1 MLPRCLIMGHGHVKR
16 GESNTMGRYT
26 GPKLRKVR
34 RFGEEFALFTDR
46 STAAKF
52 VKSQRK
58 QPPGVHGGKQGF
70 RKYTGYGLQ
79 LREKQK
85 AKIFYHVS
93 ESQMRKYYQLA
104 SNHAGSASDNFMQIL
119 ESRLD
124 NVVYR
129 SGWANSHPQARQWL
143 SHGQLSLN
151 GRKVTVPSILV
162 KAGDKLELIAK
173 SSRLKETIG
182 AYSAANKPV
191 SWLKVDNNKFVIEVK
206 DLPTRAEI
214 DLPVDESLIIEFYSR

>member
-1 MLPRCLIMGHGHVKR
+1 
-16 GESNTMGRYT
+16 MGRYT

-34 RFGEEFALFTDR
+34 RFGEDFALFTDR

-58 QPPGVHGGKQGF
+58 QPPGAHGSTQFF

-85 AKIFYHVS
+85 AKIFYHIS
-93 ESQMRKYYQLA
+93 ESQMRRYYHIA
-104 SNHAGSASDNFMQIL
+104 SRQVGSASDNLMQVL

-129 SGWANSHPQARQWL
+129 AGWANSHPQARQWIA
-143 SHGQLSLN
+143 HGQFSVN
-151 GRKVTVPSILV
+151 GRRVTIPSILV
-162 KAGDKLELIAK
+162 KPGDKVELTGK
-173 SSRLKETIG
+173 SSWLRETVG
-182 AYSAANKPV
+182 AYATANKPV
-191 SWLKVDNNKFVIEVK
+191 SWLKADGGKLTIEVK
-206 DLPTRAEI
+206 DLPTRGEI
-214 DLPVDESLIIEFYSR
+214 DLPINESLVIEFYSR

>member
-1 MLPRCLIMGHGHVKR
+1 
-16 GESNTMGRYT
+16 MGRYT
-26 GPKLRKVR
+26 GPKLRKIR

-58 QPPGVHGGKQGF
+58 QPPGAHGSKQGF

-93 ESQMRKYYQLA
+93 ESQMRRYYGMA
-104 SNHAGSASDNFMQIL
+104 SHHSGSASDNFMQIL

-124 NVVYR
+124 NVIYR
-129 SGWANSHPQARQWL
+129 AGWANSHPQARQWL
-143 SHGQLSLN
+143 AHGQFSIN
-151 GRKVTVPSILV
+151 GRKVTIPSILV
-162 KAGDKLELIAK
+162 KAGDKIELVGK
-173 SSRLKETIG
+173 STKIKETIG
-182 AYSAANKPV
+182 AYAAANKPV
-191 SWLKVDNNKFVIEVK
+191 AWLKTDSNKLTIEVK
-206 DLPTRAEI
+206 DLPSRAEI

>member
-1 MLPRCLIMGHGHVKR
+1 
-16 GESNTMGRYT
+16 MGRYT

-34 RFGEEFALFTDR
+34 RFGEDFALFSDR

-58 QPPGVHGGKQGF
+58 QPPGAHGTTHTF

-85 AKIFYHVS
+85 AKLFYHIS
-93 ESQMRKYYQLA
+93 ESQMSRYYGMA
-104 SNHAGSASDNFMQIL
+104 SHGAGSASENLMQIL
-119 ESRLD
+119 ESRID

-129 SGWANSHPQARQWL
+129 SGWANSHPQARQWIN
-143 SHGQLSLN
+143 HGQFKLN
-151 GRKVTVPSILV
+151 GRRVTIPSILV
-162 KAGDKLELIAK
+162 KPDDQIELITK
-173 SSRLKETIG
+173 SARLKEVIE
-182 AYSAANKPV
+182 ANAAANKPV
-191 SWLKVDNNKFVIEVK
+191 SWLKVDSKKNTIEVK
-206 DLPTRAEI
+206 DLPARAEI

>member
-1 MLPRCLIMGHGHVKR
+1 
-16 GESNTMGRYT
+16 MGRYT
-26 GPKLRKVR
+26 GPKLRKIR

-58 QPPGVHGGKQGF
+58 QPPGAHGSKQGF

-85 AKIFYHVS
+85 ARIFYHIS
-93 ESQMRKYYQLA
+93 ESQMRKYYGMA
-104 SNHAGSASDNFMQIL
+104 SNQSGSASDNFMQIL

-124 NVVYR
+124 NVIYR
-129 SGWANSHPQARQWL
+129 AGWANSHPQARQWL
-143 SHGQLSLN
+143 AHGQFSFN
-151 GRKVTVPSILV
+151 GRKVTIPSILV
-162 KAGDKLELIAK
+162 KAGDKLELTGK
-173 SSRLKETIG
+173 SSRLKESIG
-182 AYSAANKPV
+182 AYAAANKPV
-191 SWLKVDNNKFVIEVK
+191 SWLKVDSTKFTIEVK
-206 DLPTRAEI
+206 DLPARSEI

>member
-1 MLPRCLIMGHGHVKR
+1 
-16 GESNTMGRYT
+16 MGRYT

-34 RFGEEFALFTDR
+34 RFGEEFALLTDR

-58 QPPGVHGGKQGF
+58 QPPGAHGGKQSF

-93 ESQMRKYYQLA
+93 ESQMRHYYKLA

-124 NVVYR
+124 NVIYR

-143 SHGQLSLN
+143 AHGQFSLN
-151 GRKVTVPSILV
+151 GHKITIPSILIKV
-162 KAGDKLELIAK
+162 GDKLELTAK

-182 AYSAANKPV
+182 AYATANKPV
-191 SWLKVDNNKFVIEVK
+191 SWLRVDGHKFTIEVK

>member
-1 MLPRCLIMGHGHVKR
+1 
-16 GESNTMGRYT
+16 MGRYT
-26 GPKLRKVR
+26 GPKLRKIR
-34 RFGEEFALFTDR
+34 RFGEDFALFTDR

-58 QPPGVHGGKQGF
+58 QPPGVHGGARSF

-93 ESQMRKYYQLA
+93 ESQMRRYYQMA
-104 SNHAGSASDNFMQIL
+104 SNRAGSASDNFMQIL

-143 SHGQLSLN
+143 SHGQFSIN

-162 KAGDKLELIAK
+162 KAGDKIELTAK
-173 SSRLKETIG
+173 SSKLKETIG
-182 AYSAANKPV
+182 AYAAANKPV
-191 SWLKVDNNKFVIEVK
+191 GWLKVDSAKFTIEVK
-206 DLPTRAEI
+206 DLPARTEI

>member
-1 MLPRCLIMGHGHVKR
+1 
-16 GESNTMGRYT
+16 MGRYT

-34 RFGEEFALFTDR
+34 RFGEDFALFTDR

-58 QPPGVHGGKQGF
+58 QPPGAHGVTRAF
-70 RKYTGYGLQ
+70 RRYTGYGLQ

-85 AKIFYHVS
+85 AKLFYHIY
-93 ESQMRKYYQLA
+93 EGQMSRYYGMA
-104 SNHAGSASDNFMQIL
+104 SRRAGSTSENLMQIL

-129 SGWANSHPQARQWL
+129 AGWANSHPQARQWIT
-143 SHGQLSLN
+143 HGQLKLN
-151 GRKVTVPSILV
+151 GRRATIPSILV
-162 KAGDKLELIAK
+162 KPNDQIELITK
-173 SSRLKETIG
+173 SSKIRETVN
-182 AYSAANKPV
+182 ANMAANKPV
-191 SWLKVDNNKFVIEVK
+191 SWLKVDSKNCLIEVK
-206 DLPTRAEI
+206 DLPARAEI